1 MCRYII
7 RHLEEIHHMVNMC
20 RYDLRHLEEVHH
32 MVNMCRY
39 DIRHLEEVHELL
51 TVSPK
56 KKPSPEVWA
65 ILGWFHYIFG
75 WDLAT
80 FHHLVDFSLKSPSGH
95 MCSPHVVPCLAIFSF
110 MLYNIL
116 NEASLHQLTLV
127 LECSCTTN
135 VHRAMANAES

>member
-51 TVSPK
+51 TVSSK
-56 KKPSPEVWA
+56 KNLLPRFALFWDDST
-65 ILGWFHYIFG
+65 IFLGEI
-75 WDLAT
+75 
-80 FHHLVDFSLKSPSGH
+80 
-95 MCSPHVVPCLAIFSF
+95 
-110 MLYNIL
+110 
-116 NEASLHQLTLV
+116 
-127 LECSCTTN
+127 
-135 VHRAMANAES
+135 

>member
-56 KKPSPEVWA
+56 KTFSRGLRYFGM
-65 ILGWFHYIFG
+65 ILLYFWVRFSHFPPFG
-75 WDLAT
+75 R
-80 FHHLVDFSLKSPSGH
+80 FFS
-95 MCSPHVVPCLAIFSF
+95 
-110 MLYNIL
+110 
-116 NEASLHQLTLV
+116 
-127 LECSCTTN
+127 
-135 VHRAMANAES
+135 